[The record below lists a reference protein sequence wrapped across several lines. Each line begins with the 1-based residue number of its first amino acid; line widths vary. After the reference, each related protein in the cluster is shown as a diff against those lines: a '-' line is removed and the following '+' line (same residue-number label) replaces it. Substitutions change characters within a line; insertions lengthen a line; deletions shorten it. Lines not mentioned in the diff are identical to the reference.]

1 MADNEQ
7 LNKLGITFLC
17 CTVVLAIFILLF
29 YRTRKKKD
37 NNIYVMKNK
46 DTNKV
51 YKNIDLSDFERKEIS
66 YNNMYNNIS
75 VEHSI

>member
-29 YRTRKKKD
+29 YRKRKKKD